1 MTHRSP
7 SLADLKNEA
16 VQLTTSEKLS
26 LIHSLVQSIPI
37 STDRSEK
44 RQIWHHLVTRPR
56 PWPRKH
62 FFVKGR
68 GLIASQVWQDMIRR
82 GLSPEEIAERLFLPL
97 AVIQEVVQYCEQ
109 EPELLKLT
117 LLQCILH
124 RFTLATSLPPQAE
137 SLIQGARERGSVS

>member
-1 MTHRSP
+1 MMHRSL
-7 SLADLKNEA
+7 SLPDLKNEA
-16 VQLTTSEKLS
+16 VQLSISEKLS

-37 STDRSEK
+37 SADSSEK
-44 RQIWHHLVTRPR
+44 RVWHHLVTRPR

-68 GLIASQVWQDMIRR
+68 GLVVSQVWQDMIRC

-124 RFTLATSLPPQAE
+124 RFTLASSMPPETESLLQGASGRGSLP
-137 SLIQGARERGSVS
+137 